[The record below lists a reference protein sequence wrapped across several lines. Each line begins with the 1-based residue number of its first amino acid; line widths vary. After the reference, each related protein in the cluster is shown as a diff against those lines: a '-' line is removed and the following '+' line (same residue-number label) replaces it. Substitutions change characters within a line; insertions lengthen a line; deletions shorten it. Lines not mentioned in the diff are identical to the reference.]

1 MNRLLPL
8 FQVTGNI
15 ALCCDNKV
23 LFFEFRA
30 VVTDRHEYID
40 LLEIPFHVELSFA
53 PTALHFCE
61 GVISCWDATALNIFK
76 IQRVGDS
83 QSISVSFSSELAS
96 ISVEKSSP
104 GSGGWM
110 NKEAIDFRQ
119 VAEQKMLNQS
129 VFRVHMMSDA
139 DDFGQCDLK
148 PEAVNNML
156 VMLKGN
162 GNGDCDLMTKYTIK
176 SLLQL
181 KSRRRRG
188 FSDSFKSVSMRPLYK
203 VTAEVDKQHEFNGH
217 HVGGNIFQSL
227 HSPLLAS
234 VSVAVATQQDAYLY
248 HFTAGSSA
256 DEWRHQAGAGSGE
269 GALVA
274 NYSFTSPVIDLVIDS
289 AVLHALT
296 ETGIETYTLRTG
308 QRIFYDCPGQD
319 NEEEILRATDDP
331 ICLIGIRSVAA
342 AKKIFCSDTNVAVLI
357 GNDREASAAAAG
369 DMDDG
374 QYLVYN
380 LRKPGMDVIYRNIE
394 EFATR
399 FRFDNPRLF
408 VHLMSEAHVMVRL
421 VVEMSHAI
429 PVDELNRQNLKS
441 IPLITFSSIPDAKLM
456 NIFTE
461 SCCSLGDYF
470 VMQSTEEEYYMALP
484 YYLMGH
490 LGVNEIFN
498 RLIQFEKNQ
507 NVVRIY
513 LSLKSSIVCG
523 CLYIPLSVSL
533 LQCMSGVVYTLKR
546 LFLRLQPEEALFTTT
561 NHSQLSS
568 STRSAESSSTDAI
581 NYRLEKGNIIRVLYD
596 LLHKYSPSDVA
607 VIALQSQ
614 LFANRSGDRIYEFL
628 EKKCE
633 RTHEETLCLAL
644 QLIRKNSPESA
655 RQLMEE
661 FDGRT
666 LIHCLIKHWTILF
679 ETSTNH
685 RNGSSI
691 VIFSEFMEVCLLAST
706 LNTVQIVTAN
716 VLKYLLVNL
725 QVLPF
730 DVLLKLLID
739 YSALQ
744 IGSVSDGTGRKV
756 LLMTLELY
764 LIDYYA
770 QRRMPRV
777 ATRNGSMETSLESA
791 TGGAGVASGVQD
803 PQCSDISIRTAESS
817 KSSILTDIDS
827 GLSIFGAV
835 ATGKALKILVRSYL
849 GQLKGFSMHQNYNPD
864 ELGRVVNGEPKSTA
878 EFEQLEQEIN
888 ALFDMQK
895 KKKPADSQV
904 ELLRRL
910 CGEEMNVNGSEM
922 ATNPGHHLLRPI
934 LFLDSRLN
942 YLNYMPPLQENFL
955 DTFLKPQE
963 DLNAGGKCHEAN
975 ISCVKIQALLC
986 SEYVPMDVAN
996 EISQFVYTN
1005 PHLIGIEGII
1015 SCLLPTREAAELLCN
1030 VCPQAVLEFSK
1041 ERAQSEEDWR
1051 FLIQCLQRQ
1060 TNKDTTESNGGMQ
1073 LFYHRLLK
1081 ETLEHIANT
1090 NSLEAVL
1097 RIFPEGE
1104 LCNGKP
1110 NNDPN
1115 QRESHYLNELELAQN
1130 PFIQNVRQCL
1140 ERERANKIRMVIT
1153 AKHPKNSPP
1162 PPPPPRTTSRE

>member
-1 MNRLLPL
+1 MSVQSIPC
-8 FQVTGNI
+8 QITGNI

-30 VVTDRHEYID
+30 IATDRHEYID
-40 LLEIPFHVELSFA
+40 LLEIPFHVELSFQ
-53 PTALHFCE
+53 PVALHFCE

-96 ISVEKSSP
+96 ISAEKP
-104 GSGGWM
+104 NTQSGGSQWSTRD
-110 NKEAIDFRQ
+110 AIDFRQ

-129 VFRVHMMSDA
+129 VFRVNMMSDA

-148 PEAVNNML
+148 PTDVNNMM
-156 VMLKGN
+156 VMLRGN
-162 GNGDCDLMTKYTIK
+162 GSGDCDLMTKYTIK

-188 FSDSFKSVSMRPLYK
+188 FSDSFQSVSMRPIYRGK
-203 VTAEVDKQHEFNGH
+203 DQNSFNGH
-217 HVGGNIFQSL
+217 LDSFGGNIFQSV
-227 HSPLLAS
+227 HSPSLAS
-234 VSVAVATQQDAYLY
+234 ISVAVATQQDAYLY
-248 HFTAGSSA
+248 HFSGGSA
-256 DEWRHQAGAGSGE
+256 LDEWRHQTGNHGGDNGG

-308 QRIFYDCPGQD
+308 HRIFYDGHSG
-319 NEEEILRATDDP
+319 NEEEILRPTGADEP
-331 ICLIGIRSVAA
+331 ICLIGIRPVLAS
-342 AKKIFCSDTNVAVLI
+342 KRIFCSGTNVVVLI
-357 GNDREASAAAAG
+357 GSDRDLCSADGA
-369 DMDDG
+369 MDDG
-374 QYLVYN
+374 QFMVQS
-380 LRKPGMDVIYRNIE
+380 LRKPEMNVIYKNID

-408 VHLMSEAHVMVRL
+408 VHLMYEAHVMVRL
-421 VVEMSHAI
+421 VSEMSHTI
-429 PVDELNRQNLKS
+429 PVDELNRQNLRS
-441 IPLITFSSIPDAKLM
+441 TPLITFNSNPDPQLM
-456 NIFTE
+456 SIFTE
-461 SCCSLGDYF
+461 SCCSLADYF
-470 VMQSTEEEYYMALP
+470 VMQLTEEEYYMALP
-484 YYLMGH
+484 FYLMGQ

-507 NVVRIY
+507 TQ
-513 LSLKSSIVCG
+513 S
-523 CLYIPLSVSL
+523 
-533 LQCMSGVVYTLKR
+533 MAGVVYTLKR
-546 LFLRLQPEEALFTTT
+546 LFLRLQPDEAHATSLA
-561 NHSQLSS
+561 NPLASS
-568 STRSAESSSTDAI
+568 GQSSMQTASITADAI
-581 NYRLEKGNIIRVLYD
+581 SYRLEKGNIIRILYD
-596 LLHKYSPSDVA
+596 LLLKHSPSDVA

-614 LFANRSGDRIYEFL
+614 LFANRSGERIYEFL

-644 QLIRKNSPESA
+644 QLIRKNSPEAA
-655 RQLMEE
+655 RQLIEE

-666 LIHCLIKHWTILF
+666 LIHCLIKHWPILF

-685 RNGSSI
+685 QNGSSI
-691 VIFSEFMEVCLLAST
+691 VVFSEFMELCLLCSSLST
-706 LNTVQIVTAN
+706 IQIVTAN

-744 IGSVSDGTGRKV
+744 IGCAADGTGRKI
-756 LLMTLELY
+756 LLITLELY
-764 LIDYYA
+764 LIEYYA
-770 QRRMPRV
+770 QKRMPRV
-777 ATRNGSMETSLESA
+777 ATRNSMETSLESA
-791 TGGAGVASGVQD
+791 MHGGGVGSSGVD
-803 PQCSDISIRTAESS
+803 LQCSDISIRTAESS
-817 KSSILTDIDS
+817 KANESSILTDIDS
-827 GLSIFGAV
+827 GLSIFGPV

-864 ELGRVVNGEPKSTA
+864 ELGRVNGEPKNTE

-888 ALFDMQK
+888 ALFEMQK
-895 KKKPADSQV
+895 RKPADCQV
-904 ELLRRL
+904 ELLKRL
-910 CGEEMNVNGSEM
+910 CGNEMNLNSSEL
-922 ATNPGHHLLRPI
+922 TSNHLLRPI

-942 YLNYMPPLQENFL
+942 YLNYMPPLQDNFL
-955 DTFLKPQE
+955 DTFLKPKE
-963 DLNAGGKCHEAN
+963 DLSGSTGGHEAN

-986 SEYVPMDVAN
+986 SENVPMDVAN

-1015 SCLLPTREAAELLCN
+1015 SCLLPTRESAELLSN
-1030 VCPQAVLEFSK
+1030 VCPQAVLEFAK
-1041 ERAQSEEDWR
+1041 ERVHTEDDWR

-1081 ETLEHIANT
+1081 
-1090 NSLEAVL
+1090 
-1097 RIFPEGE
+1097 GE
-1104 LCNGKP
+1104 C
-1110 NNDPN
+1110 
-1115 QRESHYLNELELAQN
+1115 
-1130 PFIQNVRQCL
+1130 CC
-1140 ERERANKIRMVIT
+1140 
-1153 AKHPKNSPP
+1153 
-1162 PPPPPRTTSRE
+1162 